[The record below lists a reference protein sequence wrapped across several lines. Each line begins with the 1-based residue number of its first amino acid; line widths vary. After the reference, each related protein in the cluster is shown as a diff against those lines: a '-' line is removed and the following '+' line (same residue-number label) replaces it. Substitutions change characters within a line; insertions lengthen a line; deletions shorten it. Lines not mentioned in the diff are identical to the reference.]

1 MKKEKKNLLPQ
12 LSAPVQRQITGQEVT
27 AKSSNNGVTSSV
39 FGIQEFSDG
48 VYLTFAGDDA
58 E

>member
-12 LSAPVQRQITGQEVT
+12 ISAPVQRQITGQEVT
-27 AKSSNNGVTSSV
+27 AQSSNNAIASSI
-39 FGIQEFSDG
+39 FGIEERGSG

>member
-12 LSAPVQRQITGQEVT
+12 LSAPVQRQITGKEVT
-27 AKSSNNGVTSSV
+27 AQSSNNGIASSI
-39 FGIQEFSDG
+39 FGLQEKSDG
-48 VYLTFAGDDA
+48 VYLTFAGNDA

>member
-12 LSAPVQRQITGQEVT
+12 LSEPVQRQITSQEVT
-27 AKSSNNGVTSSV
+27 ARSSNNGIASS
-39 FGIQEFSDG
+39 FYGIQERGDG